1 MPTVGAGMLGISTLD
16 PPSRGG
22 VPFRRGPTRE
32 PSYWRARYLETF
44 QALRKEKRRRAAV
57 EAKLAKMLRQIV
69 SDQEAERKRIAR
81 ELHDTLGQSLTL
93 LRLSLDGIVQSAPGA
108 SELQK
113 RLVEIKTIA
122 TDAVR
127 EVARL
132 AWDIR
137 PSSLDD
143 IGIDTAIRNLVDRW
157 RACAPVRFELHVA
170 LAQERLPPAV
180 ETTLYRILQEALTN
194 AVRHAEA
201 TEVGVILGSENGH
214 VSMIVEDNG
223 RGFACDGPACKF
235 PRSGRL
241 GLLGMRERL
250 SLVGGSMEIESTPG
264 SGTTLFLRIPLP

>member
-1 MPTVGAGMLGISTLD
+1 MPNVGAGMLVISPLD

-22 VPFRRGPTRE
+22 GPSRRE
-32 PSYWRARYLETF
+32 PSHWRTRYLETF

-57 EAKLAKMLRQIV
+57 EAELAKILRQIV

-93 LRLSLDGIVQSAPGA
+93 LRLGLDGIVQSVPGA
-108 SELQK
+108 TELQT
-113 RLVEIKTIA
+113 RLAEIKTIA

-127 EVARL
+127 ELARL
-132 AWDIR
+132 AWEIR
-137 PSSLDD
+137 PSCLDD

-157 RACAPVRFELHVA
+157 RACAPVRFDLHVT
-170 LAQERLPPAV
+170 LAKERLPPAV
-180 ETTLYRILQEALTN
+180 ETALYRVLQEALTN

-201 TEVGVILGSENGH
+201 TEIGVILGSENGH
-214 VSMIVEDNG
+214 VSLIVEDNG
-223 RGFACDGPACKF
+223 RGFVCDEP

-264 SGTTLFLRIPLP
+264 RGTTLFMRIPLA